1 MSIIKTAAELTIPTT
16 IKILIYG
23 TYGSGKTTLGLSASK
38 PIMFDFDDSA
48 RRLNERHQEQGA
60 FVECRPD
67 PTNNRKSWDEIMG
80 LIERTP
86 QELAPFDTI
95 VVDTSGKMI
104 DAIIYRCC
112 GNRQPYVQEWRD
124 INQEFKRFVKGVAM
138 LGKNLV
144 FIAHSSS
151 KEIKKKKGS
160 EQYFYPDIR
169 EKSYAAIATDFDLI
183 GFLQMETDDSGRQVR
198 SLTFD
203 PTSHNDGKNTCEMP
217 ALDVPM
223 VIQNGQE
230 IAKNDFLQR
239 EVFSRFFAYQ
249 QGKVN
254 RAKEYQDLLTE
265 ISEAVELITDEVG
278 ANEFMDKVIKDK
290 NFKHVGTSLQK
301 ARELFAAK
309 VKALALTYNKETQKY
324 EKNA

>member
-1 MSIIKTAAELTIPTT
+1 MSIIKTAAELTVPTT

-23 TYGSGKTTLGLSASK
+23 TYGSGKTTLGLSASR

-67 PTNNRKSWDEIMG
+67 PTDNRKSWNEIMD

-86 QELAPFDTI
+86 HELDPFDTI
-95 VVDTSGKMI
+95 GKMI

-124 INQEFKRFVKGVAM
+124 INQEFKRFVKGVAL

-144 FIAHSSS
+144 FIAHSAS
-151 KEIKKKKGS
+151 KEIKKKKGN
-160 EQYFYPDIR
+160 EMYFYPDIR

-198 SLTFD
+198 SLAFD

-217 ALDVPM
+217 TLDVPV

-230 IAKNDFLQR
+230 VAKNDFLQR
-239 EVFSRFFAYQ
+239 EVFTRFFDYQ

-254 RAKEYQDLLTE
+254 RAKEYKDLLTE
-265 ISEAVELITDEVG
+265 IDDAVNLITDEVG
-278 ANEFMDKVIKDK
+278 ANDFMKRVLVNKG
-290 NFKHVGTSLQK
+290 FKHVGTSLQK

-309 VKALALTYNKETQKY
+309 VKELGLTYNKETQKY
-324 EKNA
+324 EKNAKK